1 MLKNIN
7 PLFIIASLLIITS
20 CSKDDPEHSHDRELI
35 DKITLTITNQAGGD
49 PQIIIWEDDDHANE
63 GDHDHDHDHGDDDN
77 HVDEGEHVEIDLA
90 PNSTYDVE
98 VKFENTKN
106 PDGVENITLEVIEEA
121 DEHHVL
127 YELVELSNF
136 TIVSAE
142 DDYKDSE
149 QNALNIKTVWTTGA
163 AESGD
168 IRLYLIHEPTSKT
181 GTTRADFGD
190 GPNDAE
196 ADYEIHIE

>member
-7 PLFIIASLLIITS
+7 PLFIIASLLIITA
-20 CSKDDPEHSHDRELI
+20 CSKDDPEHSHEGELI
-35 DKITLTITNQAGGD
+35 DKVTLTITNQAGGD

-63 GDHDHDHDHGDDDN
+63 GGHDHGDDDD
-77 HVDEGEHVEIDLA
+77 HGDEGEHVEIDLA

-98 VKFENTKN
+98 VKFENTQN
-106 PDGVENITLEVIEEA
+106 PDGVKNVTLEVIEEA

-127 YELVELSNF
+127 YELVGLSNF

-149 QNALNIKTVWTTGA
+149 ENALNIKTVWTTGA

-190 GPNDAE
+190 GENDA
-196 ADYEIHIE
+196 DVGYKIHIE

>member
-20 CSKDDPEHSHDRELI
+20 CSKDDPEHSHEEELI
-35 DKITLTITNQAGGD
+35 DKVTLTITNQAGGD
-49 PQIIIWEDDDHANE
+49 PQVIISEDDDHANE
-63 GDHDHDHDHGDDDN
+63 GGHVHGDDDD
-77 HVDEGEHVEIDLA
+77 HGDEGEHVEIDLA

-98 VKFENTKN
+98 VKFENTQN
-106 PDGVENITLEVIEEA
+106 PDGVENVTLEVIEEA
-121 DEHHVL
+121 DDHHVL
-127 YELVELSNF
+127 YELVGLSNF

-149 QNALNIKTVWTTGA
+149 GNALNIKTTWTTGA

-168 IRLYLIHEPTSKT
+168 VRLYLIHKPTSKT

-190 GPNDAE
+190 GPDDAKV
-196 ADYEIHIE
+196 DYEIHIE